1 MASREARSHALHHVL
16 LSHLEVAEMLGMGL
30 VGLLQ
35 KAEPSGLE
43 WAQ

>member
-1 MASREARSHALHHVL
+1 MASREARSHALL
-16 LSHLEVAEMLGMGL
+16 LSHLEVPEMLGMRL